1 MVSICKQWSHHCK
14 CICNYSTLL
23 YALYFVTMKI
33 VIEIERELY
42 TKEIEGNNFC
52 QIRKGWK
59 TGQNVVGFAAPL
71 SCRGGLWWRGCCALC
86 RPIKVPRG
94 RALFDCV
101 RSTIEPQKSNGVFRL
116 IVDENVVKVV
126 GWFGQRRCGGCGGN
140 NSHLKGRI
148 SGDTLRLLL

>member
-23 YALYFVTMKI
+23 YALYFVTIKI
-33 VIEIERELY
+33 VIQIERQLY
-42 TKEIEGNNFC
+42 IKEIEGNDFC
-52 QIRKGWK
+52 QIRKRWK

-86 RPIKVPRG
+86 RPIKVPLR
-94 RALFDCV
+94 
-101 RSTIEPQKSNGVFRL
+101 KSVSLCTDNNWTTKGVFRL

>member
-33 VIEIERELY
+33 VIQIERELY
-42 TKEIEGNNFC
+42 IKEIEGNNFC

-86 RPIKVPRG
+86 RPIKVPLR
-94 RALFDCV
+94 
-101 RSTIEPQKSNGVFRL
+101 KSVSLCTDNNWTTKGVFRL

-140 NSHLKGRI
+140 NSHLKRRI

>member
-42 TKEIEGNNFC
+42 IKEIEGNNFC
-52 QIRKGWK
+52 QIRKRWK

-71 SCRGGLWWRGCCALC
+71 SCRGGL
-86 RPIKVPRG
+86 
-94 RALFDCV
+94 
-101 RSTIEPQKSNGVFRL
+101 
-116 IVDENVVKVV
+116 
-126 GWFGQRRCGGCGGN
+126 
-140 NSHLKGRI
+140 
-148 SGDTLRLLL
+148 